1 MVTSSLTDAQ
11 LFWNKSFPEG
21 RYELTLGSQPLAWLR
36 HGEYWS
42 AESQARFGEHAWLF
56 RRPGSA
62 PGQTEIVEG
71 DSPVPLASYKSHW
84 GGGTLTF
91 SDGTRYLLSCTGV
104 WHHLWTLL
112 DSTGDV
118 VLRIEP
124 KARKVVVSH
133 GPPLVR
139 PGEDRDRLLLLVVFV
154 WHEILQARDEAEM
167 VAAMS
172 ATS

>member
-21 RYELTLGSQPLAWLR
+21 RYELTGEGQPLAWLQ

-42 AESQARFGEHAWLF
+42 AESQARFGEHSLLF
-56 RRPGSA
+56 RRPGSSI
-62 PGQTEIVEG
+62 GHTELVEG
-71 DSPVPLASYKSHW
+71 DSPAPLASYKSHW

-91 SDGTRYLLSCTGV
+91 SDGNRYLLSCTGV

-124 KARKVVVSH
+124 KVRKVVVSH
-133 GPPLVR
+133 GPSLLR
-139 PGEDRDRLLLLVVFV
+139 AGEDRDRLLLLVVFV

-167 VAAMS
+167 VANMS